1 MLNFFYTTSNYDNKD
16 IFWDILDTLKD
27 KDRDK
32 NKADLDIEE
41 VALMFPTGPLV
52 LGQIVPRLDRPE
64 EREDTVHLFYFLFR
78 HCCFFDDR
86 CT

>member
-32 NKADLDIEE
+32 DKDEGTDLVISWLNDTVDYSWQIEE
-41 VALMFPTGPLV
+41 F
-52 LGQIVPRLDRPE
+52 
-64 EREDTVHLFYFLFR
+64 
-78 HCCFFDDR
+78 
-86 CT
+86 